1 MVLTAPGGPSG
12 TIADGKED
20 EQTGVE
26 TRQKVVCQGKKK
38 KWESKFFFLRDKSG
52 CF

>member
-26 TRQKVVCQGKKK
+26 TRTESSMSRKEK
-38 KWESKFFFLRDKSG
+38 KWESELFFLRDKSG